1 MIRCLAIDDEP
12 LALKQLVNYIEQ
24 TPWLSLVAA
33 CQSPNEALDCLNK
46 ESVDAMFVDINMPDL
61 NGLDFVR
68 SLEQPPLIVFTTAYP
83 EYAVEGF
90 RVSAVDYLLKP
101 FGLKEF
107 QMAAAKVK
115 KQYDMA
121 NFSQV
126 SQVDE
131 DQAIFLKTEHKVVRM
146 DISQI
151 RYVEAMSEY
160 LKIYLDN
167 QIKPLVVLLSMKR
180 LEDSLPRYFMRIHRS
195 YIINLKKIQEINKN
209 RVIMDAEAYLP
220 IGDLYRER
228 FNQYIESKFL
238 GK

>member
-1 MIRCLAIDDEP
+1 M
-12 LALKQLVNYIEQ
+12 
-24 TPWLSLVAA
+24 
-33 CQSPNEALDCLNK
+33 
-46 ESVDAMFVDINMPDL
+46 
-61 NGLDFVR
+61 
-68 SLEQPPLIVFTTAYP
+68 
-83 EYAVEGF
+83 
-90 RVSAVDYLLKP
+90 SAVDYLLKP